1 MTIARD
7 ARCDICEV
15 TRSLM
20 TMKRDK
26 GGVGGWDPAEC
37 GTMVNKDEAFES
49 GGGKKRQTQ
58 DF

>member
-7 ARCDICEV
+7 VRCDICEV

-26 GGVGGWDPAEC
+26 GG
-37 GTMVNKDEAFES
+37 
-49 GGGKKRQTQ
+49 GGGIQQNVGRW
-58 DF
+58 